1 MSTRREFLQY
11 SAVAASLPFI
21 AAAGV
26 ERELLTTPLYKVI
39 FDERFP
45 ASVDFANQARSADLP
60 VHGIRGDITALWF
73 YDLDL
78 RWKQGPA
85 AIAGLTDANAL
96 FCLDLLSRDKGMRV
110 EARTEWPDGLV
121 GWVIAPRVRA
131 SITRRIPTEFS
142 HGARTESGRA
152 V

>member
-11 SAVAASLPFI
+11 GFVATSLPFI
-21 AAAGV
+21 AAAAV

-45 ASVDFANQARSADLP
+45 ASVAFANQVKSEGLP

-73 YDLDL
+73 HDLDL
-78 RWKQGPA
+78 RWRQGPA

-96 FCLDLLSRDKGMRV
+96 FCLDLLARDKGMRV

-121 GWVIAPRVRA
+121 AWVIAPRVRA
-131 SITRRIPTEFS
+131 QL
-142 HGARTESGRA
+142 
-152 V
+152 

>member
-1 MSTRREFLQY
+1 MSTRRQFLHY
-11 SAVAASLPFI
+11 GAVAASLPFI
-21 AAAGV
+21 AAAGI
-26 ERELLTTPLYKVI
+26 ERELFTQPLYKVI

-45 ASVDFANQARSADLP
+45 ASVAFADQARSEGLP
-60 VHGIRGDITALWF
+60 VHGIRGDVTALWF
-73 YDLDL
+73 HDLDL

-96 FCLDLLSRDKGMRV
+96 FCLDLLARDKGMSV

-121 GWVIAPRVRA
+121 AWVIAPRVR
-131 SITRRIPTEFS
+131 PQ
-142 HGARTESGRA
+142 

>member
-1 MSTRREFLQY
+1 MQY
-11 SAVAASLPFI
+11 GGVAASLPFI

-26 ERELLTTPLYKVI
+26 ERKLLATPLYKVI

-45 ASVDFANQARSADLP
+45 ASVAFADQARRSGQA

-73 YDLDL
+73 HDLDL

-96 FCLDLLSRDKGMRV
+96 FFLDLLARDKCMRV
-110 EARTEWPDGLV
+110 VARTEWPDGLV
-121 GWVIAPRVRA
+121 AWVIAPR
-131 SITRRIPTEFS
+131 
-142 HGARTESGRA
+142 A
-152 V
+152 VAEI